1 MDDISVKIEESLKDQ
16 PVAVDSPSVL
26 SGGENDVD
34 PLAIEENGPGQ
45 LKGQLAEYVTLEK
58 VNAGNCDD
66 NAKDEKLIEDATEVK
81 DELMALQA
89 ERIKEELLKE
99 DSNSLGGTEE
109 VIIEKVK
116 AQNEPSNQSAKNDLV
131 LKETEEKLTIVE
143 PVGETEVTIKQPT
156 PVQTPQPQVPSPPKD
171 EPAATLSDSSKPQ
184 MKAQPDVEMT
194 DEVEEK
200 VETKAEPKPSNSKA
214 QSLNGDVGKN
224 HKDEKSSKRRASEE
238 VETESPLKRLCQEV
252 EKTFPQHDTMI
263 NDYIQTATKN
273 NIDEIQRHTEQL
285 LSEIQTLRELAQK
298 KEQEWNNILH
308 LKKVK
313 EEILLRLLRRK
324 QVLSFEKAAEV
335 NGSDRTDPFDYLN
348 QAKNLAI
355 DKSDEISGL
364 AIKQPPSTMN
374 PMMPTP
380 VMPITSHMNPMSG
393 LPPPYDKAAHMQSMS
408 KPVFPQQLMMP
419 GPMPGFP
426 RDMNGQLSA
435 GFNMP
440 MGRQGPT
447 KDVKSIIADYRQ
459 RNPEVTPRRGRRMKS
474 LLNPNMAY
482 RPIAPKMD
490 SINSLNN
497 LNILYNN
504 LDMNQKAMLE
514 RLQQMHGLPN
524 GPSFKDVLVQ
534 FASMQQGSGLMPRP
548 PETAMRPDRPDRDRP
563 DRPDRPDRDRDR
575 PDRPRHRHE
584 DLAPKPAER
593 LASPSPRLPPPPP
606 YPEISL
612 LPVTTS
618 QEASPQNS
626 LLHGILTKN
635 CGEIT
640 ITPVQP
646 APAAAPAPPSA
657 PATATAVAV
666 APAPASVAEPQP
678 EKPEEVV
685 QLDDEESRGS
695 EGSERA
701 SPGGSGASGS
711 NSGGSGSGS
720 GRLVIDEGSAEP
732 DAPLCQGCR
741 RRDAQFVCAGCAN
754 QWYCSRDCQVAAW
767 DEHSEMCSG

>member
-1 MDDISVKIEESLKDQ
+1 MNDISVKTEETVKEQ
-16 PVAVDSPSVL
+16 PPADETPSAEPA
-26 SGGENDVD
+26 GENEVD
-34 PLAIEENGPGQ
+34 PLAIEDSEVGATKDPLN
-45 LKGQLAEYVTLEK
+45 EEVTPEILEK
-58 VNAGNCDD
+58 AGICDE
-66 NAKDEKLIEDATEVK
+66 NAKEEKLSENDKAECDKLV
-81 DELMALQA
+81 ALQA

-99 DSNSLGGTEE
+99 DSNSPYCVEQTEVPDKEETLSQDAETPVEPEQKDSVAESVEAESEPMTVDEPAKESEE
-109 VIIEKVK
+109 VVPEAAPKPNSPVK
-116 AQNEPSNQSAKNDLV
+116 
-131 LKETEEKLTIVE
+131 
-143 PVGETEVTIKQPT
+143 
-156 PVQTPQPQVPSPPKD
+156 TPQPTRSSPPKEEAPVD
-171 EPAATLSDSSKPQ
+171 KPAP
-184 MKAQPDVEMT
+184 MKVEADVEMN
-194 DEVEEK
+194 EPPQVEERPEQK
-200 VETKAEPKPSNSKA
+200 DPQPKA
-214 QSLNGDVGKN
+214 QSVNGDIAKGN
-224 HKDEKSSKRRASEE
+224 HKEDQSSKRRASEE
-238 VETESPLKRLCQEV
+238 VETESPLKKLCQEV
-252 EKTFPQHDTMI
+252 EKTFPQHDSMI
-263 NDYIQTATKN
+263 NEYIQTATKN

-335 NGSDRTDPFDYLN
+335 NGSSERTPDPFDFLN

-364 AIKQPPSTMN
+364 AIKQPGSTMS
-374 PMMPTP
+374 PMMQP
-380 VMPITSHMNPMSG
+380 VMPVTSHFNPMSG
-393 LPPPYDKAAHMQSMS
+393 LPPPYDKAAHMQSMP
-408 KPVFPQQLMMP
+408 KPVFQPMMMP

-426 RDMNGQLSA
+426 RDMNGQLPG

-474 LLNPNMAY
+474 ILNPNMMGAP

-490 SINSLNN
+490 SLNSLNN
-497 LNILYNN
+497 LNMLFNN

-514 RLQQMHGLPN
+514 RLQQIQAGGLPN
-524 GPSFKDVLVQ
+524 GMSFKDVLVQ
-534 FASMQQGSGLMPRP
+534 FASMQQSAGLIPARAPDAPR
-548 PETAMRPDRPDRDRP
+548 DQSH
-563 DRPDRPDRDRDR
+563 
-575 PDRPRHRHE
+575 PRRRAERHE
-584 DLAPKPAER
+584 ETHPPHKQVER

-612 LPVTTS
+612 LPVTTAQES
-618 QEASPQNS
+618 QTSQQNS

-646 APAAAPAPPSA
+646 TPPPAPD
-657 PATATAVAV
+657 
-666 APAPASVAEPQP
+666 PQP

-685 QLDDEESRGS
+685 QLDDEESPDSVGS
-695 EGSERA
+695 AAG
-701 SPGGSGASGS
+701 SPGGSG
-711 NSGGSGSGS
+711 GSG
-720 GRLVIDEGSAEP
+720 GRLVIDEAAAGPGAEAGGSPAP